1 MNRFEALHALGLEDG
16 ASDEDVRLACYGIEK
31 AVASFDVSGEEHL
44 AHRAEGLVDHARA
57 SKKFL
62 LSSRSKTAARKVHE
76 ASANRKARLSVTPT
90 EEKTARLR
98 GYERLRLQ
106 ILSYFNGERSKRR
119 ASIILLVV
127 CIVVSFI
134 LLRYLRGMPRVVGF
148 TVIGAAAIAGSTIL
162 TSAHMQIK
170 KVKPYL
176 LDIDAR
182 ILELRRALGLVPA
195 GGEEAGDGAAAGS
208 VAAGAAAAA
217 VVSEGVDEEDQGL
230 EADAYET
237 DEDLYD
243 EDEDD
248 EA

>member
-44 AHRAEGLVDHARA
+44 ARRAEGLVDHARA

-76 ASANRKARLSVTPT
+76 ASSNRKARLSVTPA
-90 EEKTARLR
+90 EEKSARLR

-119 ASIILLVV
+119 ASIMLLVA

-148 TVIGAAAIAGSTIL
+148 TIIGAAAIAGSTIL
-162 TSAHMQIK
+162 TSSHMQIK

-182 ILELRRALGLVPA
+182 ILELRRELGLVPQE
-195 GGEEAGDGAAAGS
+195 GEEEAGAAAGS
-208 VAAGAAAAA
+208 LATAAAAAA
-217 VVSEGVDEEDQGL
+217 VVSDGVDDDEGL
-230 EADAYET
+230 DADEYET